1 MVSMIQVNS
10 KQYQQGA
17 LMIEILVT
25 ILIVIIGLM
34 GLMQMQQRLQ
44 KSEMESYQRTQA
56 VMLVNDMATRIHTNR
71 SNAASYV
78 TTGTNYLG
86 AGITCPAST
95 ATVQDVDAAE
105 WCNALQGAAETT
117 GGSTNVGAMIGGR
130 GCVTGAGTGQ
140 YMVTVVW
147 QGLTPISAPPLSV
160 TCGKDLYNDVA
171 PGAECINDLCRRY
184 VTTMVRIAT
193 L

>member
-1 MVSMIQVNS
+1 MIQVNT

-71 SNAASYV
+71 SNAANYV

-95 ATVQDVDAAE
+95 TTLQDVDTGE
-105 WCNALQGAAETT
+105 WCNALQGAAETA

-160 TCGKDLYNDVA
+160 TCGQGLYNDVA
-171 PGAECINDLCRRY
+171 AGAECINDLCRRY